1 MKHKDASGKGP
12 YAKYVHELDWPA
24 EEWNTS
30 TDSGRPGGPAPFLP
44 PSLFINGKQWP
55 VLNKHIE
62 VFIIGE
68 PCGTFPA
75 EVDPAKPAGP
85 PDYLFA
91 DGDDESIELDLSIT
105 AHSHRYQEIYLFIG
119 TDPKDPRDLGGELEL
134 WVGAGAY
141 AEKLTITKSSVV
153 VLPPGLVAHPMVFRR
168 VDRPIVKVVIYD
180 SPVLDLFPA
189 GVLPPDFQATL

>member
-12 YAKYVHELDWPA
+12 YAKYVHELDWPV
-24 EEWNTS
+24 EEWTEFS
-30 TDSGRPGGPAPFLP
+30 DTGRAGPGPFLP
-44 PSLFINGKQWP
+44 PSLFLNGKRWRL
-55 VLNKHIE
+55 LNKHIE

-68 PCGTFPA
+68 PCGTFPREA
-75 EVDPAKPAGP
+75 EPDKPGGP
-85 PDYLFA
+85 PGYLFA
-91 DGDDESIELDLSIT
+91 DDDDESIELDASNT
-105 AHSHRYQEIYLFIG
+105 AHCHRYQEMYLFVG

-189 GVLPPDFQATL
+189 GVMPPDFQATL